1 MCIYIDI
8 GPTTFTFLYATGMGI
23 FKGLLTSALLRA
35 GWSHLPDRKGLV
47 SGSIISGYGFGGFV
61 FGTFAN
67 YLANP
72 YNIKY
77 VEDGNDSYLPLEVGQ
92 RVPFMLKMLGLTWLC
107 QILLGLLTISN
118 FHKEFHAEYEEL
130 LSE

>member
-1 MCIYIDI
+1 MVLVATLFFPLGNMLVDKFGGESRPVIALGGCSALSAVALCVYTDI
-8 GPTTFTFLYATGMGI
+8 GPTTFTFTYAIGMGI

-35 GWSHLPDRKGLV
+35 GWSHLPGRKGLV

-72 YNIKY
+72 ENI
-77 VEDGNDSYLPLEVGQ
+77 SY
-92 RVPFMLKMLGLTWLC
+92 F
-107 QILLGLLTISN
+107 
-118 FHKEFHAEYEEL
+118 
-130 LSE
+130 